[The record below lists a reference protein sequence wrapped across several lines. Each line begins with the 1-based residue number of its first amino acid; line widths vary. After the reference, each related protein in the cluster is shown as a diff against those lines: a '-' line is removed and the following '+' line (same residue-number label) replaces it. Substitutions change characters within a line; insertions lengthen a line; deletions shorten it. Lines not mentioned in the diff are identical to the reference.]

1 MTPELADQLWSEQLW
16 AHHPLLVAIPAFVPA
31 IALAGVVMYVV
42 RKDRREER
50 EENELLRRALGDEEE
65 DEQ

>member
-1 MTPELADQLWSEQLW
+1 MTPELADQLL

-31 IALAGVVMYVV
+31 IALAGVVMYIV